1 MPLPSKLKSKR
12 LGVTG
17 SSRGKDPLPMQVTI
31 TNKGRLE
38 LSNAFNDMLG
48 RERGDI
54 VDGEPLMVTKYAYV
68 EFYYDEKEVKLHIGF
83 VSEADEGYR
92 KSIGYST
99 TKIGLTIT
107 NVLRD
112 VGLELPDIG
121 EKYLFVIDPDDDVY
135 KSIITEVGGEHN
147 GSSLEVNEKERYI
160 ILDWNNKLTIPL
172 VPRPRKQ
179 KENSE
184 ENKNSL
190 AVKMS

>member
-12 LGVTG
+12 LGIT
-17 SSRGKDPLPMQVTI
+17 SSTRGKDPLPMQVTI

-48 RERGDI
+48 RKKAD
-54 VDGEPLMVTKYAYV
+54 DGTMTTKYAYV
-68 EFYYDEKEVKLHIGF
+68 EFYYDAEHMDLHIGF

-147 GSSLEVNEKERYI
+147 GSSLEVNEDERYI
-160 ILDWNNKLTIPL
+160 VLSWENKLMIPL
-172 VPRPRKQ
+172 TPRKT
-179 KENSE
+179 KKE
-184 ENKNSL
+184 ENTS
-190 AVKMS
+190 